1 VTVFPPRRRGSVS
14 ACWPIREGRVT
25 KRGQAALQ
33 PHGHRPRRQPRSVL
47 MEHRAKDSSSKLIPE
62 CTLPLT
68 GRGVVHRVITDLAVL
83 DITDSGFLLR
93 EVAPGVT
100 ADDVRHATAAP
111 VTVTP
116 ISPRRQSNLPS
127 DAPGPPLAR

>member
-1 VTVFPPRRRGSVS
+1 
-14 ACWPIREGRVT
+14 
-25 KRGQAALQ
+25 
-33 PHGHRPRRQPRSVL
+33 
-47 MEHRAKDSSSKLIPE
+47 MEHRAKDGSSKLVPK

-68 GRGVVHRVITDLAVL
+68 GPGVVQRVITDLAVL